1 MFDRSRSYQWLE
13 GVSRTLARLGVGGTR
28 NACGRLRGPMSSW
41 LSPSPRLSY
50 SLGVLPILRTTLL
63 GSVFLTLALLAGFA
77 VQEPVR
83 PHLSHVVAPARGPL
97 IEANDHPEWKQFL
110 VQAAFRRADELER
123 LRDLPASPM
132 VIEAAIEP
140 AVIRTENVEATVAPE
155 KAESAAQ
162 VAVLAP
168 ERDPDVMED
177 ITASIDEKPTGMLPV
192 EIGASSSAE
201 LPLSEQETLPQ
212 VRQPE
217 TLKLDIQSAVSSE
230 VDVRPAAILDRLPE
244 SRPKFERKR
253 VARVKKKPPAKPV
266 AEPAVPDLLSTIFG
280 NRQANTQ

>member
-1 MFDRSRSYQWLE
+1 
-13 GVSRTLARLGVGGTR
+13 
-28 NACGRLRGPMSSW
+28 MSSW

-77 VQEPVR
+77 LHEPAR

-97 IEANDHPEWKQFL
+97 IETNEHPEWKQFL

-132 VIEAAIEP
+132 IIEAAIEP
-140 AVIRTENVEATVAPE
+140 AIIKAENVEVTVAPE
-155 KAESAAQ
+155 KADVPAAQ
-162 VAVLAP
+162 VAALAP
-168 ERDPDVMED
+168 ERDPEVMED
-177 ITASIDEKPTGMLPV
+177 ITASIDEKPAGMMPV
-192 EIGASSSAE
+192 EIGASSSGE
-201 LPLSEQETLPQ
+201 LPLTEQEMLPQ

-217 TLKLDIQSAVSSE
+217 TLKLNDSQSVVPEA
-230 VDVRPAAILDRLPE
+230 DVRLAIAVDRLPE
-244 SRPKFERKR
+244 SRPKIEPKLERKR
-253 VARVKKKPPAKPV
+253 VVRVKKKPPAKPV

-280 NRQANTQ
+280 DRQSRAQ

>member
-1 MFDRSRSYQWLE
+1 
-13 GVSRTLARLGVGGTR
+13 
-28 NACGRLRGPMSSW
+28 MSSW

-50 SLGVLPILRTTLL
+50 SLGVFPILRTTLL

-83 PHLSHVVAPARGPL
+83 PHIGHVVAPARGPL

-132 VIEAAIEP
+132 VIEAVIEP
-140 AVIRTENVEATVAPE
+140 AVIKTENVEATVNPE
-155 KAESAAQ
+155 KAEQSAAQ

-201 LPLSEQETLPQ
+201 LPLTEQETIPQ

-217 TLKLDIQSAVSSE
+217 TLKLDIQSAVSSD
-230 VDVRPAAILDRLPE
+230 VDVRPAAIIERLPE
-244 SRPKFERKR
+244 SRPKLERKR
-253 VARVKKKPPAKPV
+253 VARAKKKPPAKPV
-266 AEPAVPDLLSTIFG
+266 AEPTVPDLLSTIFG
-280 NRQANTQ
+280 DRQSKTQ